1 MRPSRSSPVSIARY
15 AYDGGLVE
23 ATPVANEK
31 RDVTVA
37 LQDWFVDAKNQLEN
51 FHFSTPH
58 VQNLFDDLTYR
69 YYWVVSL
76 SRTVD
81 LTYGGR
87 STLGVLL
94 VDMNYSSIERIL
106 DKANTASVSSEYV
119 YLMDPNGE
127 IIYHPKQELIRMGR
141 FQENNQEAVHAS
153 DESWKEMFEESSGLL
168 HRKQS
173 AYTGW
178 KLVSVVPLESFG
190 MGMTVR
196 DIWSSCLCHSALLAT
211 VILNQFVSARIS
223 KPLRRL
229 NDSVREWEAG
239 NQEPDIYVGG
249 SLEVEHLGRTLRS
262 TMKQIQ
268 ELMQDIVV
276 KQEEKR
282 KSELDALQS
291 QINPHFLYNT
301 LDSIVW
307 MITGER
313 YDDAVF
319 MITQLASLFR
329 ISLSRGKTIIR
340 VEDEIKHAENYMNI
354 QKTAIK
360 MRLRYRLIL
369 RRRSFP
375 PVL

>member
-1 MRPSRSSPVSIARY
+1 MRENSRQLLEQTAINLEDYLRSMRRISDAMYYSVIKDKDLEQEGMDEEMTLLYEANKDNLVSIACY
-15 AYDGGLVE
+15 TYDGGLVE

-141 FQENNQEAVHAS
+141 FQENNQ
-153 DESWKEMFEESSGLL
+153 L
-168 HRKQS
+168 HRMEACQCRSAGIIWDGEGQYEISGHHACVTCAFGNGHSQS
-173 AYTGW
+173 VCLGA
-178 KLVSVVPLESFG
+178 
-190 MGMTVR
+190 
-196 DIWSSCLCHSALLAT
+196 DIQTAAT
-211 VILNQFVSARIS
+211 V
-223 KPLRRL
+223 K
-229 NDSVREWEAG
+229 
-239 NQEPDIYVGG
+239 
-249 SLEVEHLGRTLRS
+249 
-262 TMKQIQ
+262 
-268 ELMQDIVV
+268 
-276 KQEEKR
+276 
-282 KSELDALQS
+282 
-291 QINPHFLYNT
+291 
-301 LDSIVW
+301 
-307 MITGER
+307 
-313 YDDAVF
+313 
-319 MITQLASLFR
+319 
-329 ISLSRGKTIIR
+329 
-340 VEDEIKHAENYMNI
+340 
-354 QKTAIK
+354 
-360 MRLRYRLIL
+360 
-369 RRRSFP
+369 
-375 PVL
+375 